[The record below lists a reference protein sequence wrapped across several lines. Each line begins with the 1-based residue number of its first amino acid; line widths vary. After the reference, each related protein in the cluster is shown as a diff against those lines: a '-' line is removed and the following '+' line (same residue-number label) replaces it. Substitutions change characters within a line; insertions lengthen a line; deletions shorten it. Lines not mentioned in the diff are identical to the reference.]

1 MQNASLATQLGMNSE
16 AVLRDSRNGARN
28 NTAVKPAE
36 ARLWPVVDNDNDYFV
51 ERNGVKFAGTHLI
64 IDLWG
69 ATNLDRLDLIEA
81 TLEAAAEE
89 AGATILH
96 THLHH
101 FTPNGGVSGV
111 VVLAE
116 SHISIHTWPERNY
129 AALDVFMC
137 GSCDPYRCIPF
148 LREAF
153 HPEHVTLNEHKRGM
167 TTW

>member
-1 MQNASLATQLGMNSE
+1 MNHSLATELGMNSG
-16 AVLRDSRNGARN
+16 VNLRDSQNS
-28 NTAVKPAE
+28 AVTNLAAAAAS
-36 ARLWPVVDNDNDYFV
+36 ARLWPSVANDNDYFV
-51 ERNGVKFAGTHLI
+51 ERDGVKFAGTHLT

-69 ATNLDRLDLIEA
+69 ATSLDRLDLIET
-81 TLEAAAEE
+81 TLETAAIT

-101 FTPNGGVSGV
+101 FQPNGGVSGV

-116 SHISIHTWPERNY
+116 SHISIHTWPERNF

-137 GSCDPYRCIPF
+137 GECDPMKTIPV

-153 HPEHVTLNEHKRGM
+153 QPAHIGLNEQKRGM
-167 TTW
+167 TSW

>member
-1 MQNASLATQLGMNSE
+1 MNHSLATELGMNSG
-16 AVLRDSRNGARN
+16 VNLRDSQNSTVTNLA
-28 NTAVKPAE
+28 AAAAS
-36 ARLWPVVDNDNDYFV
+36 ARLWPSVANDNDYFV
-51 ERNGVKFAGTHLI
+51 ERDGVKFAGTHLT

-69 ATNLDRLDLIEA
+69 ATNLDRLDLIET
-81 TLEAAAEE
+81 TLETAAIT

-101 FTPNGGVSGV
+101 FQPNGGVSGV

-116 SHISIHTWPERNY
+116 SHISIHTWPERNF

-137 GSCDPYRCIPF
+137 GECDPMKTIPV

-153 HPEHVTLNEHKRGM
+153 QPAHIGLNEQKRGM
-167 TTW
+167 TSW